1 MTYTRYVPATVND
14 TVLTRR
20 MVPTIERVVGAGNAR
35 RLDPWMAGE
44 DFSYYANIVPGFF
57 FTLGVQKP
65 GTVSGDHHSP
75 TFMADDSAI
84 PVGMRAM
91 ANVVVDYLR
100 AR

>member
-1 MTYTRYVPATVND
+1 
-14 TVLTRR
+14 
-20 MVPTIERVVGAGNAR
+20 
-35 RLDPWMAGE
+35 
-44 DFSYYANIVPGFF
+44 
-57 FTLGVQKP
+57 VQKP